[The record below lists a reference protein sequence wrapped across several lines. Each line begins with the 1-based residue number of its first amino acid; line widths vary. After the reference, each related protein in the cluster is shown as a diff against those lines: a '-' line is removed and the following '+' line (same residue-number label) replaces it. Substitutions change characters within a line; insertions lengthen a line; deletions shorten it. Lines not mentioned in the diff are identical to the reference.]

1 MTQVERGPWVRPE
14 QLRRARESVGLGLD
28 EAARRA
34 GVEPAEIERWEAGLG
49 DPDDEQLWNLAE
61 AYGRPIA
68 YFFSETADVPGRQDF
83 RRRAVREQ
91 QPLDP
96 ERRKL
101 VIAEF
106 EELCRAQS
114 ALETALGREERPRI
128 ELIRAQVREARNPD
142 HLARLVRERWGLG
155 SEPIRDLRSLLDRWG
170 VKVFVVAVPGEGLS
184 GTSWWHDVYGPAML
198 LNRLEIE
205 QRRVF
210 SMAHELAHLLMD
222 GRHVLCGYLNLDVPE
237 ETFANQFAASLLMP
251 EDDVRRFVEPLRES
265 EELGG
270 WDTPDSALD
279 KVARRYKT
287 SREAVAWRL
296 ERLRLLPKGFTQAR
310 LSEWSVR
317 RPRRGGKGERW
328 RRHVQHLGST
338 YTSLVKEAHAK
349 GLISLS
355 AAAEMLRIDVA
366 QADEWLGTREDR

>member
-14 QLRRARESVGLGLD
+14 QLRRARESLGLGLD

-34 GVEPAEIERWEAGLG
+34 SVEAAELEGWEAGLG
-49 DPDDEQLWNLAE
+49 GPDDEQLWNLAE
-61 AYGRPIA
+61 AYGRPVA
-68 YFFSETADVPGRQDF
+68 YFFTETRDVPGRQDF
-83 RRRAVREQ
+83 RVQAVLKREL
-91 QPLDP
+91 LDP
-96 ERRKL
+96 EGQKL
-101 VIAEF
+101 VVAEF

-114 ALETALGREERPRI
+114 ALEAVLGRRETPPI
-128 ELIRAQVREARNPD
+128 ELIRAQARQIGVPEQ
-142 HLARLVRERWGLG
+142 LARFVRERWGLG
-155 SEPIRDLRSLLDRWG
+155 SEPIRDLRGLLDRSG

-184 GTSWWHDVYGPAML
+184 GTSWWHPAYGPAML
-198 LNRLEIE
+198 VNRLEIE

-210 SMAHELAHLLMD
+210 SMAHELAHLLID
-222 GRHVLCGYLNLDVPE
+222 GGHVLCGYLNLEVAE

-296 ERLRLLPKGFTQAR
+296 EHLRLLPQGFTQAR
-310 LSEWSVR
+310 RREWSVR
-317 RPRRGGKGERW
+317 RPARGRKGERW
-328 RRHVQHLGST
+328 RRHVQHLGAPYISM
-338 YTSLVKEAHAK
+338 VQEAYSK

-355 AAAEMLRIDVA
+355 AVADMLRIDVA
-366 QADEWLGTREDR
+366 QADEWLRTREEQ